1 MNIIGDKIKEELRR
15 QDVTIASLAK
25 KAKLSQASVDN
36 IIYGRSKKKEIIA
49 KIAKVFGLPIEYFLD
64 IEAKNNKFNAK
75 LYHLAFNIVY
85 KILVERNVEITKN
98 IIDEHVY
105 DAYLFTLNNKN
116 IEEKEMIS
124 YIQGMIFA
132 EIKQG
137 KIILKSS

>member
-1 MNIIGDKIKEELRR
+1 MNIIGDKIKEELKR
-15 QDVTIASLAK
+15 QGITIADLVK
-25 KAKLSQASVDN
+25 KAKLPQASVDN

-49 KIAKVFGLPIEYFLD
+49 KIAKIFGLPIEYFLD
-64 IEAKNNKFNAK
+64 IEAKSNKFNAK

-85 KILVERNVEITKN
+85 RILVERNVEITKN
-98 IIDEHVY
+98 LIDEHVY
-105 DAYLFTLNNKN
+105 DTYLFALNNKN

-137 KIILKSS
+137 KVALKNS